1 MSKYKIWDKKS
12 DIYTPGREKD
22 TGKNHFTAAEWLE
35 RYAWAQ
41 NPEAKMII
49 SGGVINGAVAMEFN
63 ATVEH
68 YKRRGCDFSH
78 CETDEDYLQA
88 IEDFEDNPPGAD
100 MPSTEERI
108 AASLEAQVM
117 MATPDAAVEAIPMM
131 AKAMSLS
138 ADDADALSVAAK
150 RIQRSYQAGLWS
162 AALVAM
168 AVQKGIITAAE
179 QQAILQG

>member
-1 MSKYKIWDKKS
+1 MNKYKIWDKKS

-49 SGGVINGAVAMEFN
+49 ANAVINGAVAMEFN

-88 IEDFEDNPPGAD
+88 MSDFEDNPPGAD

-117 MATPDAAVEAIPMM
+117 MATPDADVQATPMM
-131 AKAMSLS
+131 ARAMSLS

>member
-1 MSKYKIWDKKS
+1 MKKYQLWNKTDQ
-12 DIYTPGREKD
+12 IYTPS
-22 TGKNHFTAAEWLE
+22 GKEFTPEQWLDMYSWAKNPAA
-35 RYAWAQ
+35 R
-41 NPEAKMII
+41 MVI
-49 SGGVINGAVAMEFN
+49 SGGLLNGAFCADLSQLKDRCERDG
-63 ATVEH
+63 AT
-68 YKRRGCDFSH
+68 FSDDL
-78 CETDEDYLQA
+78 TDEELLDA
-88 IEDFEDNPPGAD
+88 IENYENEKAKEVVISP
-100 MPSTEERI
+100 EERI

-117 MATPDAAVEAIPMM
+117 MATPDADVQATPMM
-131 AKAMSLS
+131 ARAMSPS